1 MQNTTIA
8 SKLRGGGGRFTS
20 AQDKDFW
27 HTFLENIKR
36 GDFLKSF
43 SIAGAR
49 PSPEFVNSLTL
60 INKFCP
66 LTKREGERH
75 KAYWVTRFAELNGSL
90 CILKGEGN
98 REPFTPHPSRF
109 ISKKAAFTLAEVLI
123 TLGIIGVVAAMT
135 LPALIQNNKETELT
149 TRAKKTY
156 SEINQAIKLYEAK
169 SGTPGDIR
177 GLFEA
182 KNGTPDSGQLAED
195 FAKYFSGAKVCKS
208 KTDKGCSQFFYSI
221 EYATPFVDSEGNYT
235 AHSSNNPKIILK
247 DGAVLGIFQYNYCG
261 EVRTSNKYDEYGRPL
276 TNPDGSPQTLT
287 WSTACA
293 YIYFDTNGLKRP
305 NKYGMDAFQLK
316 VMPEKLI
323 FGDTR
328 TGGESLKSLLTYGKL
343 KYTNYKVGDKMEF

>member
-1 MQNTTIA
+1 
-8 SKLRGGGGRFTS
+8 
-20 AQDKDFW
+20 
-27 HTFLENIKR
+27 
-36 GDFLKSF
+36 
-43 SIAGAR
+43 
-49 PSPEFVNSLTL
+49 
-60 INKFCP
+60 
-66 LTKREGERH
+66 
-75 KAYWVTRFAELNGSL
+75 
-90 CILKGEGN
+90 
-98 REPFTPHPSRF
+98 
-109 ISKKAAFTLAEVLI
+109 
-123 TLGIIGVVAAMT
+123 MT